1 MACTGFLGNSSWI
14 RTRLQCEVMVDN
26 GASSRYS
33 TYSTWHFISI
43 QVVNLHFMKEL
54 IQLDQRA
61 MLGKPVVTDI
71 HPDNIPELRKKV
83 LDAVNLIE

>member
-1 MACTGFLGNSSWI
+1 
-14 RTRLQCEVMVDN
+14 
-26 GASSRYS
+26 
-33 TYSTWHFISI
+33 
-43 QVVNLHFMKEL
+43 MKEL